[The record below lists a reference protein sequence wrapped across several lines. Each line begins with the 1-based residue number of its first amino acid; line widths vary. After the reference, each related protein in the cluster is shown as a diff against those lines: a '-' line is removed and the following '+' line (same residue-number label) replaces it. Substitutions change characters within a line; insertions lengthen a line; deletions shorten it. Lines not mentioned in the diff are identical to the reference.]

1 MSTADSASKKRRR
14 DPGPEDAKR
23 RTAPKLSKEVHHSEE
38 PDAPEFVRQHINFDD
53 DNVDESLEIV
63 APQPGGEFAHIKS
76 TKKRH
81 KLEKEARKARKAG
94 NTTENKL
101 PNAVLPR
108 RELDLV
114 EFEEPSAPV
123 RGAENVVD
131 AASRDRSERDETL
144 VTGEAA
150 SQSQAEAP
158 EPRKRRHK
166 LEKVLEQSDAAGRE
180 EATQSDE
187 ERLKKHAGVLG
198 KFQKSTQ
205 LSRTAREAAE
215 NAPNNEA
222 EQPEEVHELVVPR
235 IETGPRPRLL
245 PADAAMPEWLAQ
257 PTVVHS
263 DARIGFGD
271 LGLEDDLAHKLSQLG
286 FAEALPVQQ
295 VVVPLLLPPGVSG
308 ATYLP
313 GSEPVLPDI
322 AVSAPTGSGKTIAYL
337 LPIVESLK
345 FRPLRGHITA
355 VVIVPT
361 RELVTQ
367 VAAVAE
373 SLTKGTYIRVGTA
386 TGSRKLGVEQEKLVR
401 REQRYDPETYSRLV
415 AQADRFMRPPE
426 LDSEDM
432 ETYLDELAESDSK
445 TEQRLEDTLQCL
457 SNHVPTYSSAVD
469 ILIAT
474 PGRLVE
480 HISST
485 LGFNLTYLRWLVID
499 EADKI
504 LDNENE
510 GFLDILATEIRRP
523 RRYDEQTAREQ
534 YLRSTDTWDD
544 DRERHVRKVVLSATM
559 TRDITKLSSLGLQR
573 PKLVVV
579 RGAEGKA
586 VSTSAAGQNGDELLD
601 DAVQDGDIFELPP
614 TLVEYCVP
622 VGDGSEKPLIA
633 MELLFAKILLSESA
647 DKSRRTSLRKS
658 QPEKDVSEDAD
669 DASEDGSEEES
680 SDDSDS
686 ASDSEPDSDSDSESD
701 DLSSDSTD
709 DTSSVS
715 SISDDSSNENDSAT
729 SEDGED
735 DGTDDEQPPAIK
747 RTQSLRKSD
756 KVEAAAPTIL
766 VFTSSNEAAHRLS
779 HLLKSLKPEFASWIS
794 TLTKTKTAKGVN
806 LQSKNQEPVIVVST
820 DRAARGLDSF
830 GNRPITHVIQYD
842 VPRSITG
849 YVHRVGRT
857 ARAGRVGDAWTLYT
871 NTEARWFTGQIT
883 KAATLRR
890 SQAVER
896 VKLFMNDEGMR
907 KRYAAVLADMKQTVF
922 GKV

>member
-1 MSTADSASKKRRR
+1 MSTADSAGKKRRR

-23 RTAPKLSKEVHHSEE
+23 RTAPRLSKEVHHSEE

-53 DNVDESLEIV
+53 DNIDESLDIV

-114 EFEEPSAPV
+114 EFEEPSATV
-123 RGAENVVD
+123 RCSDNVVD
-131 AASRDRSERDETL
+131 AASRDRSGRDEGL

-150 SQSQAEAP
+150 SQSQAEAAG
-158 EPRKRRHK
+158 PRRRRHK
-166 LEKVLEQSDAAGRE
+166 LEKVLEQSDVAGRE

-222 EQPEEVHELVVPR
+222 EQPEAVHELVVPR

-386 TGSRKLGVEQEKLVR
+386 TGSRKLG
-401 REQRYDPETYSRLV
+401 
-415 AQADRFMRPPE
+415 
-426 LDSEDM
+426 
-432 ETYLDELAESDSK
+432 LAESDSK

-480 HISST
+480 HLSST

-544 DRERHVRKVVLSATM
+544 GRERHVRKVVLSATM

-586 VSTSAAGQNGDELLD
+586 VSTSAAGHNGDELLG

-633 MELLFAKILLSESA
+633 MELLFAKILLSE
-647 DKSRRTSLRKS
+647 T
-658 QPEKDVSEDAD
+658 
-669 DASEDGSEEES
+669 
-680 SDDSDS
+680 
-686 ASDSEPDSDSDSESD
+686 
-701 DLSSDSTD
+701 
-709 DTSSVS
+709 
-715 SISDDSSNENDSAT
+715 
-729 SEDGED
+729 
-735 DGTDDEQPPAIK
+735 
-747 RTQSLRKSD
+747 
-756 KVEAAAPTIL
+756 EAAAPTIL

-830 GNRPITHVIQYD
+830 GNRPITHIIQYD

-907 KRYAAVLADMKQTVF
+907 KRYATVLADMKQTVF